1 MSRAK
6 NFLKNVDFLEQENK
20 HKQENAE
27 VGPSDEDIFFFIAN
41 ALAGEKEYPGVK
53 VRAEKSG
60 PKKSPLNIEADMLLG
75 GKQYHIEAE
84 IRWTGLKITSIE

>member
-6 NFLKNVDFLEQENK
+6 NFLKKVDFP
-20 HKQENAE
+20 KQENAE

-60 PKKSPLNIEADMLLG
+60 PKKSPLNIEADLLLR